1 MTHKL
6 FYVDFF
12 FAILFFLIVLNF
24 SYRFLNVRIIFIM
37 SSLKL
42 LSVGSTVSVILK
54 SASVDCFC
62 FHYGPSILL
71 ICISDHFLLEVK
83 YCIFCAEDCWVLLWF
98 LKIYSDCVQMF
109 SSVQSLSHVQLF
121 ATTWIAA
128 CQASLSITNS
138 RRCTLCL
145 CNWKLAFKMS
155 LSWPITIFS
164 PVLP

>member
-12 FAILFFLIVLNF
+12 FAILSFLIVLNF

-42 LSVGSTVSVILK
+42 LSVGSTVSIILK
-54 SASVDCFC
+54 SASVGCFC

-83 YCIFCAEDCWVLLWF
+83 YCVFCAEDCWVLLWF

-109 SSVQSLSHVQLF
+109 SSVQFSRSVVSNSLRPHELQHARPPCPSPTPRDVHHVY
-121 ATTWIAA
+121 ATG
-128 CQASLSITNS
+128 SLLL
-138 RRCTLCL
+138 RCL
-145 CNWKLAFKMS
+145 LAGQ
-155 LSWPITIFS
+155 
-164 PVLP
+164 